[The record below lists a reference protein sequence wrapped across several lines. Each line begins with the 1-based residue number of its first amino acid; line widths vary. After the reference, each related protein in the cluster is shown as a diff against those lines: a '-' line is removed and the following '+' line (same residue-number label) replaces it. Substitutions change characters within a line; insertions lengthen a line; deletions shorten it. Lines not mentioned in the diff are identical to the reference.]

1 MRSSHDPQENF
12 PASRDFARVEAD
24 PDWVVLEANEW
35 DTAIRAYRTVTLYLS
50 CRELIVRTFTP
61 TQWGNLAFVLEEE
74 PAFAGLMQ

>member
-35 DTAIRAYRTVTLYLS
+35 DTAIRAYRTVTLYLHPL
-50 CRELIVRTFTP
+50 EAQHLAEAP
-61 TQWGNLAFVLEEE
+61 TRK
-74 PAFAGLMQ
+74 AGEVARD